1 MAREP
6 VVIDFTGLGE
16 QGHVG
21 LMGSSIHG
29 SVIDDER
36 VSHVAT
42 RLVKPVPSVPE
53 YHHLANAQIIS
64 RMPPVSATNSDKSGS
79 NSLFARPGSAGL
91 CRSPWVKKHAMA
103 MGQIQEQSSG
113 LTSEV
118 SPGHSVGHSPSRV
131 AWDLHTSGPS
141 SPSHHTVIFAF
152 NIFQALL

>member
-1 MAREP
+1 M
-6 VVIDFTGLGE
+6 VIDFTGLGE

-79 NSLFARPGSAGL
+79 NSLFARPGSAGN
-91 CRSPWVKKHAMA
+91 H
-103 MGQIQEQSSG
+103 IISS
-113 LTSEV
+113 LLFILL
-118 SPGHSVGHSPSRV
+118 
-131 AWDLHTSGPS
+131 AQ
-141 SPSHHTVIFAF
+141 
-152 NIFQALL
+152 QALSAKTFNPSK